1 MSPRTMTRE
10 MKADRGAGAG
20 HLRWHHRDLHRGG
33 AVHVGGGLD
42 VTTAAYRT
50 RIGYASLQLLRPS
63 NR

>member
-1 MSPRTMTRE
+1 MTRE

-42 VTTAAYRT
+42 VK
-50 RIGYASLQLLRPS
+50 GMSDES
-63 NR
+63 MNGCG